1 MSTASPAAYFLR
13 PDPKAESTLGLG
25 GWWARRLREL
35 TLRAL
40 GRATVAGGGSTH
52 RRQALAL
59 WNSLQPDAGIDGAP
73 APALVA
79 NAGGMVDLFNSNASK
94 TLLNTPKN
102 AGLAEA
108 YYKAFLYLNAA

>member
-73 APALVA
+73 APAEVA
-79 NAGGMVDLFNSNASK
+79 AVR
-94 TLLNTPKN
+94 
-102 AGLAEA
+102 
-108 YYKAFLYLNAA
+108 AALRRR